1 MKRHEFF
8 ATVDWEALLLK
19 KVRPP
24 FKPAVS
30 RPDDAFYFDPEFT
43 SKTPRDSPGVPASAN
58 AHELF
63 RGFSFVAP
71 RLLEDGIET
80 TPPAKVLAAN
90 QNSFL
95 DEYELLEELGKGSYS
110 VCMLCRQRTS
120 GAQFAVKVI
129 LTKFQTANKC
139 LSFIYF

>member
-1 MKRHEFF
+1 M
-8 ATVDWEALLLK
+8 DWDALLLK

-30 RPDDAFYFDPEFT
+30 RPDDAFYFDSEFT

-71 RLLEDGIET
+71 RLLEDGGECA
-80 TPPAKVLAAN
+80 PPAKVLAAN
-90 QNSFL
+90 QTSFL
-95 DEYELLEELGKGSYS
+95 DDYELLDELGRGSYS
-110 VCMLCRQRTS
+110 ICRLCRQRTT
-120 GAQFAVKVI
+120 GAQFAVKVRSCNNI
-129 LTKFQTANKC
+129 FF
-139 LSFIYF
+139 SGFFYVIFYR